1 MACSLSQFSPRWT
14 PFGPALCVLFREMSV
29 LETTKRCKERQ
40 RPSLGVCL
48 SEVSVKK
55 ELTVILLVVIV
66 ICSSR
71 THPFF
76 YLSRTAHVCSLE
88 TYLISILY
96 EILSFRCV
104 HLNDSYH

>member
-1 MACSLSQFSPRWT
+1 MARSLQDGHLLDRHYVSF
-14 PFGPALCVLFREMSV
+14 
-29 LETTKRCKERQ
+29 LERDVCIIESTKRCKERQ
-40 RPSLGVCL
+40 RPTPGVCF
-48 SEVSVKK
+48 SEVSIKK